1 MSKTTIDKA
10 RREARNI
17 AARDGITYQQALD
30 AVARDHGH
38 PHWAAFKTNPADV
51 ALINLDALLSHARRR
66 RSSALRFN
74 INKQGFYATVINR
87 NNNGICASGNAM
99 QMDQL
104 CRAALVR
111 FGIDILGPEEEKQM
125 SISVDGE
132 QIEVTVNNYRDGDE
146 HRLVVYIQDAVLGSA
161 SLEELGIFSLPRWLE
176 MLMQPDHGLVLVVGK
191 TGSGRSTTI
200 DRSVKWAND
209 VGVVAYG
216 FGERF
221 ADEAIERSHS
231 RIALLEVQGEVIDEI
246 LAEWSERHPGVRLL
260 GGIEQ
265 RIVLDG
271 DASVLES
278 RVVDRERSQR
288 RVAEMTAS
296 NRALAEEMAE
306 ALRNIGGPKLE
317 EAFAQAIQPYADKLI
332 AEAPALQA
340 RTREITHQLRR
351 A

>member
-1 MSKTTIDKA
+1 MSKTIIDKA

-38 PHWAAFKTNPADV
+38 PHWAAFRMDPADV
-51 ALINLDALLSHARRR
+51 AVSNLDALLSHARRR
-66 RSSALRFN
+66 RSSALRFD
-74 INKQGFYATVINR
+74 INKQGFHATVINR
-87 NNNGICASGNAM
+87 NNSGICASGNAM

-104 CRAALVR
+104 RGAALAR

-132 QIEVTVNNYRDGDE
+132 QIEVTVNNYRAGAE
-146 HRLVVYIQDAVLGSA
+146 HRLVVYIQEAVFGSA

-176 MLMQPDHGLVLVVGK
+176 MLTRPDHGLVLVVGK

-200 DRSVKWAND
+200 DRSVRWAND

-221 ADEAIERSHS
+221 ADEAVEMSHD
-231 RIALLEVQGEVIDEI
+231 RIALLEVQGEDIDEI
-246 LAEWSERHPGVRLL
+246 LIKWSERLPGVRIL
-260 GGIEQ
+260 GGIAQ
-265 RIVLDG
+265 RIEMDG
-271 DASVLES
+271 DTSVLES
-278 RVVDRERSQR
+278 RVIDRERSER
-288 RVAEMTAS
+288 RVAEMSAS
-296 NRALAEEMAE
+296 NKALAEAMVE
-306 ALRNIGGPKLE
+306 ALRDIGGPKFE
-317 EAFAQAIQPYADKLI
+317 EVFAQAMQPYADKLI

-340 RTREITHQLRR
+340 RTREITRQLRR